1 MINFFKKNKILSTSI
16 ILWFIANILDFGST
30 IIQSP
35 QAEEN
40 PFVSFMWTH
49 YGDLGLILVTLFS
62 WFIVQWIVVVFCERS
77 KAIPI
82 TLILLS
88 VFKILIGL
96 TNLALVPL
104 WVTGWFT
111 Y

>member
-1 MINFFKKNKILSTSI
+1 MKLLITSLIFWFF
-16 ILWFIANILDFGST
+16 ANAIDLYST

-40 PFVSFMWTH
+40 PFMRMIWTH
-49 YGDLGLILVTLFS
+49 YGNIGFIYITFMSWCLIQWLVVMTA
-62 WFIVQWIVVVFCERS
+62 ERS

-96 TNLALVPL
+96 TNLTLIPISI
-104 WVTGWFT
+104 TGWFT

>member
-1 MINFFKKNKILSTSI
+1 MKLLKISLL
-16 ILWFIANILDFGST
+16 LWFIANALDLYST
-30 IIQSP
+30 IILSP

-40 PFVSFMWTH
+40 PFVRFMWTH

-62 WFIVQWIVVVFCERS
+62 WFIVQWIVVAFCERS
-77 KAIPI
+77 KTIPI

-96 TNLALVPL
+96 TNLALIPI
-104 WVTGWFT
+104 WVTGWFN